1 MKFGERLR
9 ELRKSR
15 GIAAE
20 KIANEIGA
28 SRRVYV
34 NWEAGRNEPSIAQQ
48 IWLADYFGVSLDYL
62 VGRIDNPRPH
72 PHEIPHAAG
81 SEDI

>member
-34 NWEAGRNEPSIAQQ
+34 NWEAGRNEPNIAQQ

-72 PHEIPHAAG
+72 PHDVPQAAG
-81 SEDI
+81 GEDI